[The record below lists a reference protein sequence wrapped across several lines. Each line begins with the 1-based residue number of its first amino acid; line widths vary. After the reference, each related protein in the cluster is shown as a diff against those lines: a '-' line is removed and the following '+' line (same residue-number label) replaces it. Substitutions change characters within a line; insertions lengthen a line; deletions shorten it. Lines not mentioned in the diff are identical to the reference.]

1 MMRLFLAEWRKL
13 LLLFRADPRALAAGL
28 IAPTV
33 ILLVFA
39 LTFGDFTAL
48 KLAWV
53 DEDESVYSAQLE
65 ESIFSQR
72 SPLGDRP
79 YFEAVEADRAEA
91 QALYEAGKISGMIV
105 VGEGFG
111 AALAQGEDGVIDY
124 SFNNYNTDMAKNL
137 RLYLEE
143 GILDFYRA
151 TDSTLQ
157 LEVHEVINVGAQL
170 PWFDIIAVAVFLLAF
185 LLGSMFGMLYLFYT
199 EKRDDTLYEYRLAP
213 HSIWT
218 SLAARVVVALLVG
231 ALAAAVNG
239 ILVYTLTG
247 MNLALHL
254 PQLLL
259 PMLVLGLTYVFFA
272 AAVALLVGSF
282 SGAAVFTMATT
293 VVLWFLSGA
302 TAQIKYATGL
312 LRDIALAIPNT
323 YGLSQMRGAVFA
335 MDASV
340 GGILSTGASWCIM
353 LGWLGVAA
361 VLAFALYHRKIARR
375 LV

>member
-1 MMRLFLAEWRKL
+1 MMRLFLAELEKL
-13 LLLFRADPRALAAGL
+13 LLLFKADPRALAAGL

-39 LTFGDFTAL
+39 LTFGDFTSL

-53 DEDESVYSAQLE
+53 DEDGSTYSAQLE
-65 ESIFSQR
+65 ESIFSQI

-79 YFEAVEADRAEA
+79 YFEAVVAEREEA
-91 QALYEAGKISGMIV
+91 QAR
-105 VGEGFG
+105 GEN
-111 AALAQGEDGVIDY
+111 GVIDY

-151 TDSTLQ
+151 TDSDLQ
-157 LEVHEVINVGAQL
+157 LEVREVINVDAQL

-185 LLGSMFGMLYLFYT
+185 LLGAMFNMLYLFYT
-199 EKRDDTLYEYRLAP
+199 EKHDDTLYEYRLAP
-213 HSIWT
+213 CGIWA
-218 SLAARVVVALLVG
+218 SLAARVVVALGAG

-239 ILVYTLTG
+239 LLVYALTG
-247 MNLALHL
+247 LNLAPHL
-254 PQLLL
+254 LQLAL
-259 PMLVLGLTYVFFA
+259 PMLVLGLTYVLFA
-272 AAVALLVGSF
+272 AAVALFVGSF

-302 TAQIKYATGL
+302 TAQIKYATGI

-340 GGILSTGASWCIM
+340 GGILSVQAGWLIM
-353 LGWLGVAA
+353 LGWLALAA
-361 VLAFALYHRKIARR
+361 VLAFALYHRKLARSVR
-375 LV
+375 

>member
-1 MMRLFLAEWRKL
+1 MMRLFLAELKKL
-13 LLLFRADPRALAAGL
+13 LLLFKADPRALAAGL

-39 LTFGDFTAL
+39 LTFGDFTSL

-53 DEDESVYSAQLE
+53 DEDGSTYSAQLE
-65 ESIFSQR
+65 ESIFSQI

-79 YFEAVEADRAEA
+79 YFEAVPAEREEA
-91 QALYEAGKISGMIV
+91 QALYEAGKVNGIV
-105 VGEGFG
+105 ACSEGFG
-111 AALAQGEDGVIDY
+111 AALARGENGVIDY

-151 TDSTLQ
+151 TDSDLQ
-157 LEVHEVINVGAQL
+157 LEVREVINVDAQL

-185 LLGSMFGMLYLFYT
+185 LLGAMFNMLYLFYT
-199 EKRDDTLYEYRLAP
+199 EKHDDTLYEYRLAP
-213 HSIWT
+213 CGIWA
-218 SLAARVVVALLVG
+218 SLAARVVVALFAG

-239 ILVYTLTG
+239 LLVYALTG
-247 MNLALHL
+247 LNLAPHL
-254 PQLLL
+254 LQLAL
-259 PMLVLGLTYVFFA
+259 PMLVLGLTYVLFA
-272 AAVALLVGSF
+272 AAVALFVGSF

-302 TAQIKYATGL
+302 TAQIKYATGI

-340 GGILSTGASWCIM
+340 GGILSVQAGWLIM
-353 LGWLGVAA
+353 LGWLALAA
-361 VLAFALYHRKIARR
+361 MLAFALYHRKLARSVR
-375 LV
+375 

>member
-1 MMRLFLAEWRKL
+1 MMRLFLAELRKL
-13 LLLFRADPRALAAGL
+13 LLLFKADPRALAAGL

-33 ILLVFA
+33 ILLIFA
-39 LTFGDFTAL
+39 LTFGDFTSL

-53 DEDESVYSAQLE
+53 DEDASAYSAQLE
-65 ESIFSQR
+65 ESIFSQV

-79 YFEAVEADRAEA
+79 YFEAVPADREEA
-91 QALYEAGKISGMIV
+91 QSLYEAGKVNGMIV

-111 AALAQGEDGVIDY
+111 AALVQGKDGVIDY

-151 TDSTLQ
+151 TDSSLQ

-199 EKRDDTLYEYRLAP
+199 EKRDDTLYEYRLA
-213 HSIWT
+213 SCRIWA

-239 ILVYTLTG
+239 ALVYALTG
-247 MNLALHL
+247 LNLALHL
-254 PQLLL
+254 PQLIL
-259 PMLVLGLTYVFFA
+259 PMLVLGLTYVFLA

-323 YGLSQMRGAVFA
+323 YGLSQMRGTVFA
-335 MDASV
+335 TDASV
-340 GGILSTGASWCIM
+340 GGILSSGASWGIM
-353 LGWLGVAA
+353 LGWLALA
-361 VLAFALYHRKIARR
+361 TVLAFVLYHRKLAH
-375 LV
+375 VVQ